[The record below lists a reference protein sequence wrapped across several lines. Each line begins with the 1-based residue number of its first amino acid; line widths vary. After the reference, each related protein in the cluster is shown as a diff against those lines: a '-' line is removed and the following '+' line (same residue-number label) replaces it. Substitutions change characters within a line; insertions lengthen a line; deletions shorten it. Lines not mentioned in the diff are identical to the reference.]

1 MSRLIWG
8 GLQRE
13 WRWEKPLRAQAV
25 GDRVMVEETDERD
38 TSESRTPG
46 WPACLILME
55 SDPSPLGVQLETI
68 PRGVIVKYGRDT
80 AFG

>member
-1 MSRLIWG
+1 
-8 GLQRE
+8 
-13 WRWEKPLRAQAV
+13 
-25 GDRVMVEETDERD
+25 MVEETDERD

-55 SDPSPLGVQLETI
+55 SDASPLGVQLETI
-68 PRGVIVKYGRDT
+68 SRGVIVKYERDT